1 LSMRSRVRTRQA
13 PLRDALEETALTL
26 AARAAAATETTEQ
39 AEEDMASATR
49 TLLPALL
56 RARVDGVPLL
66 RPAAAAAVWD
76 MLRAPVEHAVAAKQ
90 WSGVT
95 AVVLEM
101 LERCVYVG
109 CASDDAD
116 AVEAAVDHEAA
127 ETAQA
132 LCVAAV
138 AALSWELSAREPSRD
153 ASDEDESADEYEH
166 DGGVPPPPPWP
177 STETAVEDSAAHD
190 DDQGEAREV

>member
-1 LSMRSRVRTRQA
+1 MRSRVRTRQA

-26 AARAAAATETTEQ
+26 AARAAATTETTEQ

-56 RARVDGVPLL
+56 GARVDGVPLL

-76 MLRAPVEHAVAAKQ
+76 TLRAPVEHAAAAKQ
-90 WSGVT
+90 GSGVT
-95 AVVLEM
+95 VVVLEM

-109 CASDDAD
+109 CASDDTD
-116 AVEAAVDHEAA
+116 EVKAAVDNEAA
-127 ETAQA
+127 ETARAQ
-132 LCVAAV
+132 CVAAV
-138 AALSWELSAREPSRD
+138 AALSWELSAREPTRD
-153 ASDEDESADEYEH
+153 ASDEDESADEYED

-177 STETAVEDSAAHD
+177 PTETAMEDSVAD
-190 DDQGEAREV
+190 DDEQGETREV